1 MMILRNPHQQFK
13 SKKAKAARK
22 QRKRKNTC
30 KEVSNMNSSQV
41 SFMGSQTI
49 TTTRHNS
56 MTITIISIGIQHLTD
71 MDRNNS
77 FMSLLLRNTGSNNTT
92 SQTTCNISKENPYT
106 KWITIA
112 TQWNR
117 TNPRKNS
124 ANSLA
129 TSSFPQV

>member
-1 MMILRNPHQQFK
+1 MKILRNPHQQFK
-13 SKKAKAARK
+13 SKRAKAARK
-22 QRKRKNTC
+22 QRKRKNTS

-41 SFMGSQTI
+41 SFTGSRTI

-56 MTITIISIGIQHLTD
+56 MTITIISIGIQHHTD
-71 MDRNNS
+71 MGKNNS
-77 FMSLLLRNTGSNNTT
+77 FMSLHLRNTGNNNTT
-92 SQTTCNISKENPYT
+92 SQTTCSISKENPYT

-112 TQWNR
+112 TQWNP
-117 TNPRKNS
+117 TNLRKNS